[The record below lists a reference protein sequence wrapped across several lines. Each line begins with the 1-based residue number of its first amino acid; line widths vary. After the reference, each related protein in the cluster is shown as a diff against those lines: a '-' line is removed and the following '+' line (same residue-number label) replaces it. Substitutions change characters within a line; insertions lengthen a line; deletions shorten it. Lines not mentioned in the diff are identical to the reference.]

1 MQPASGFFRF
11 FRYNFLFFLV
21 FLFYNSLSYQLPD
34 LGGQAADPSQAQTL
48 IRTWEEKNFLLS
60 DPLLLSY
67 LKSLH
72 QRLANHAPRTQNSE
86 LVIVNDDAINAF
98 AADGQVIGIN
108 RGLLLAVDYEAE
120 LAAILAHEMAHLNL
134 AHLERL
140 QDEQQV
146 APLILVAL
154 VAATLLANNAEASQ
168 AALASGF
175 AGLSQ
180 QQVGQI
186 RRFEREADS
195 IGLQI
200 LTSAGFPA
208 AGMASFF
215 DKMLKMQQ
223 ENPNLAYLR
232 THPLSSERL
241 ANVVNRVATAE
252 SAPKNLLQNS
262 LDFSLFQARLCA
274 KSQQNTCRQL
284 QDPLAKNYFQAL
296 QSLEQKNYRQA
307 QQIFENLLQSQVL
320 PHLWWYLDYGQSL
333 LASGKKTLALQQY
346 ARALELYPNDKQ
358 AFFAYVR
365 ALLDSGEWTQ
375 AQVLLEKNK
384 LRLHRDAEFYFLQ
397 AELYEKLGQMLQLHE
412 ALGDFYYLEGIPAEA
427 ALHWQNAKNAA
438 TLGIDQARLTAKL
451 AEIAEEK
458 AKKAQQE

>member
-1 MQPASGFFRF
+1 MQPPGDFFDFLYGSRHSL
-11 FRYNFLFFLV
+11 LFFLI
-21 FLFYNSLSYQLPD
+21 FLFSSSEGYQLPD
-34 LGGQAADPSQAQTL
+34 LSGSQADASQAQTL
-48 IRTWEEKNFLLS
+48 IRTWEEKNFLLT
-60 DPLLLSY
+60 DPLLLNY

-72 QRLANHAPRTQNSE
+72 QRLANYAPRAQNSR
-86 LVIVNDDAINAF
+86 LVIVNDDSLNAF
-98 AADGQVIGIN
+98 ATDGQVIGIN

-120 LAAILAHEMAHLNL
+120 LAAVLAHEMAHLNL

-140 QDEQQV
+140 QDGQSST
-146 APLILVAL
+146 PLILVAL

-175 AGLSQ
+175 AGLAQ

-241 ANVVNRVATAE
+241 ANVANR
-252 SAPKNLLQNS
+252 SAAAPDSLENS

-274 KSQQNTCRQL
+274 KSQQTICPQL
-284 QDPLAKNYFQAL
+284 QNPLAKNYFQAL
-296 QSLEQKNYRQA
+296 QFLEQKKYRQA

-333 LASGKKTLALQQY
+333 LASGKNALALRQY

-358 AFFAYVR
+358 AFFSYLR
-365 ALLDSGEWTQ
+365 ALMASGEWTQ
-375 AQVLLEKNK
+375 AQALLEKNK
-384 LRLHRDAEFYFLQ
+384 LRLHRDADFYFLQ
-397 AELYEKLGQMLQLHE
+397 AQLYEKLGQKLQLHE

-427 ALHWQNAKNAA
+427 AHHWQNAKSAA

-451 AEIAEEK
+451 AEAAAKKAEK
-458 AKKAQQE
+458 AKAE